1 MGKEL
6 FNPHLNKFSIRKLNV
21 GVCSVLLST
30 VFLLGTAATV
40 NADETANGSVDD
52 NISLP
57 EKPTESAVSQPV
69 SQPVLENTAT
79 SAVPETAN
87 SEARHLKRH
96 KKLIKQLRPLMKQD
110 LLKLVG
116 RALTQCNIRQNQV
129 LQRCLGLNVMAS
141 RWREEH
147 HSVLPVLLAKLVLLY
162 KMQQLILQ
170 FLNLHW
176 KNL

>member
-79 SAVPETAN
+79 SAVSETACP
-87 SEARHLKRH
+87 HHQFPQKR
-96 KKLIKQLRPLMKQD
+96 
-110 LLKLVG
+110 
-116 RALTQCNIRQNQV
+116 IRQFHP
-129 LQRCLGLNVMAS
+129 LQNPRI
-141 RWREEH
+141 E
-147 HSVLPVLLAKLVLLY
+147 
-162 KMQQLILQ
+162 
-170 FLNLHW
+170 
-176 KNL
+176 